1 MSIFMV
7 LKSKKMNAHTTLPK
21 IEKFIEK
28 KLIKELVKWHDI
40 LKRGQLYDYEKEI
53 QKTLVSVFNYI
64 GEQLLPEAAN
74 DSLLIQKRELKESG
88 CVKLEQRKFRIRLS
102 TGHEIKVNSYYAK
115 QIPADWIGSRHSISR
130 HWKIIGNGSPG
141 LYDRVG
147 FCSALGPSYDV
158 GHQVL
163 SKFNTGI
170 CLSSVRDINNQL
182 ADHCFTQQEEE
193 LLVRPNESLEGKR
206 VVLSIDGGR
215 TRTRTYTGQINQAG
229 NHKFDT
235 NWREP
240 KLFVID
246 VLNESGQPD
255 ENALPIYGCRF
266 GEQDVFKLLSRYLKK
281 LKVSKVKSIQILGDG
296 APWIW
301 NHTKETLLE
310 LGVAEN
316 KIIETL
322 DYYHASSYVHDLI
335 EKMPK
340 VIGKEKRK
348 MLLKEFKAKLWQG
361 KSTEIVAR
369 CREIYKRPSKIIKR
383 WLNYLDKHNE
393 KTQYTDYQGDKLMC
407 GSGIIESAIRR
418 VINLRFKNA
427 STFWN
432 EKTVEKMYFLR
443 GALLSKRWNI
453 LMNNLVN

>member
-1 MSIFMV
+1 MV
-7 LKSKKMNAHTTLPK
+7 LKSKKMKSHTTEVK
-21 IEKFIEK
+21 IKKFIDK
-28 KLIKELVKWHDI
+28 SLIKELGKWHK
-40 LKRGQLYDYEKEI
+40 LLAEGQLYDYEKEV
-53 QKTLVSVFNYI
+53 QKSLVSLFNYI
-64 GEQLLPEAAN
+64 AEQLLSEASK
-74 DSLLIQKRELKESG
+74 DSLLIQKRELKEIG
-88 CVKLEQRKFRIRLS
+88 CCRLEPRKFRLRLS
-102 TGHEIKVNSYYAK
+102 TGHEVKIDSYYAK
-115 QIPADWIGSRHSISR
+115 QIPEEWIGSRHSISR
-130 HWKIIGNGSPG
+130 YWKLIGNVSPG

-163 SKFNTGI
+163 SKFNTEI

-182 ADHCFTQQEEE
+182 ANYCFTQQEEE
-193 LLVRPNESLEGKR
+193 LIVKTDESLEGKR

-215 TRTRTYTGQINQAG
+215 TRTRTYTGKVNELG
-229 NHKFDT
+229 NCKFDT

-246 VLNESGQPD
+246 ILNESGQPD
-255 ENALPIYGCRF
+255 GNAMPIYGCRF

-281 LKVSKVKSIQILGDG
+281 LEVNKVKSIQILGDG

-301 NHTKETLLE
+301 NHTKATLLE
-310 LGVAEN
+310 LGVTEN

-348 MLLKEFKAKLWQG
+348 ALLKEFKEKLWGG
-361 KSTEIVAR
+361 KSTEIVAK
-369 CREIYKRPSKIIKR
+369 CKEIYKRPNKIIKR
-383 WLNYLDKHNE
+383 WLNYLDKHNN
-393 KTQYTDYQGDKLMC
+393 KTQYTDYQDRKLMC

-418 VINLRFKNA
+418 IINLRFKNA

-453 LMNNLVN
+453 LMNNLVK